1 MDIGLGLMGIV
12 GGNFQNKPEKSAS
25 DLPGLEN
32 PGFGGLTAGGGL
44 MVDGR
49 ILDGLLGLEV
59 DVLRTSDKGTGTITE
74 NGFSLKVTVG
84 QGAWHVPVLAKLTI
98 PSAVVA
104 PMFFLGPEFVFP
116 SKGQVATDPALPPG
130 FDIKESADNY
140 VVVTGGGGV
149 EIKLPLPIL
158 DLRIPIGLRFS
169 YNPGLSSTF
178 SDRTHVVGTTLT
190 YNSEWKYAV
199 NLTAGAALYF

>member
-1 MDIGLGLMGIV
+1 MDIGLGLMGTV
-12 GGNFQNKPEKSAS
+12 GGNFQNKPAKTAS
-25 DLPGLEN
+25 DAPFLEN

-59 DVLRTSDKGTGTITE
+59 DVLRTSDKGTGTINE
-74 NGFSLKVTVG
+74 GGASLKLTIG
-84 QGAWHVPVLAKLTI
+84 QGAWHVPILAKLTI

-116 SKGQVATDPALPPG
+116 SKGQVSTDPPLPPG
-130 FDIKESADNY
+130 INVAASADNY
-140 VVVTGGGGV
+140 VVITGGGGV

-178 SDRTHVVGTTLT
+178 SDRTHLVGTTLT
-190 YNSEWKYAV
+190 YSSEWKYAV
-199 NLTAGAALYF
+199 NVTAGAALYF